1 MFICVGKIS
10 KEEFMTKELLIHY
23 SKLRSKTDV
32 VICPPIDVHQSAG
45 FHEKR
50 EVITVTIN
58 IRLIIVGTLLPD

>member
-1 MFICVGKIS
+1 
-10 KEEFMTKELLIHY
+10 MTKELLIHC
-23 SKLRSKTDV
+23 SRLRSKTDV